1 LNLQPEDYK
10 ESDDPIYINNAGLVL
25 FNPYI
30 TTFLSKLGMTEKG
43 KFKDEESTFRSVH
56 LLQLLVTE
64 ATYEEHELVLN
75 KILCNLPVSS
85 AVPMNIELKA
95 SEKQLAKELI
105 EVTMKRWKKGSSGS
119 KESFRASFIN
129 RDGRLSMIN
138 EEWHLKVD
146 KRGYD
151 VILQTLPWSYGMI
164 KLPWML
170 KPLIVEWI

>member
-1 LNLQPEDYK
+1 
-10 ESDDPIYINNAGLVL
+10 
-25 FNPYI
+25 
-30 TTFLSKLGMTEKG
+30 MTEKG
-43 KFKDEESTFRSVH
+43 KFKDEESALRSVH

-64 ATYEEHELVLN
+64 ATYGEHELVLN

-85 AVPMNIELKA
+85 SVSMDIDLKPA
-95 SEKQLAKELI
+95 EKQLAKELI
-105 EVTMKRWKKGSSGS
+105 EVTMQRWKKGSSGS
-119 KESFRASFIN
+119 KESFRASFLN
-129 RDGRLSMIN
+129 RDGRLSIIN

-146 KRGYD
+146 QRGYD